1 MPLATPHR
9 NDVTAASR
17 GISRSHRWKLADRR
31 FPTRKTVERLGLCHA
46 GFPPCPRAVASK
58 APRLS
63 SGTGYSRRG
72 RCRRLHI
79 TRGHIAHQHLT
90 VNVPHRI
97 CVQNRLTA
105 ETATTHAGSQRLR
118 VFRSST
124 NGGAL
129 RCKTRRHWLCRWRS
143 EAANDVAAA
152 SRGFSR
158 PHRREFADRRFPTRK
173 AMQRLGLCRVGFPR
187 HPPNRRPQSAKTLF
201 WQGLSETLPMSPLAR
216 HCAATSLTNI

>member
-1 MPLATPHR
+1 MSPLRA
-9 NDVTAASR
+9 VVSR
-17 GISRSHRWKLADRR
+17 GHIGGNLLTAG
-31 FPTRKTVERLGLCHA
+31 FLYGKTVERLGLCHA
-46 GFPPCPRAVASK
+46 GFPPCPRAVARK

-63 SGTGYSRRG
+63 SGRGYSRRW

-79 TRGHIAHQHLT
+79 THGHIAHQHLT

-97 CVQNRLTA
+97 CVQNRLIVGS
-105 ETATTHAGSQRLR
+105 ATTCAGSQRLR

-124 NGGAL
+124 NGGAF

-158 PHRREFADRRFPTRK
+158 PHRIHGAHRALLRQLISTRHIFAGSNLQKQSGVRHTR
-173 AMQRLGLCRVGFPR
+173 
-187 HPPNRRPQSAKTLF
+187 
-201 WQGLSETLPMSPLAR
+201 
-216 HCAATSLTNI
+216 